1 MYFDNKILMTMKSS
15 DQLKAEKKL
24 VMSVLIIIFIMI
36 NAFML
41 YFSFSKARTNI
52 ELVSSEIVNVINK
65 DVRNNSSMASSLG
78 SMLQLS
84 NNVIDKILD
93 IRIEDTITH
102 PHYGSDNQAT
112 IRWNEKLDVEHRKKF
127 LILHAFWRSFGR
139 EYKSQFST
147 YYTDGDS
154 GYYYALD
161 DDKVVKISENNPH
174 FRLTDYL
181 LHTADE
187 LNDSNGFT
195 VPELFYSNVY
205 EDSQTHLPSITIG
218 VPVVLNNFTSHAS
231 KVSGIIATDYTRKD
245 ITTLFETGF
254 KNLNTKINGY
264 VISIHSVKQNDI
276 MMNISAEKSVLP
288 GLTVNHIKLTNGYY
302 INCKINLL
310 MLINA
315 KPEMFILA
323 NLMMIFVFML
333 FLKAHN
339 NSAMM
344 MNKLTTDSLT
354 QALSREGGKFVI
366 ENLSA
371 KDSAVLVVIDLNDFK
386 IINDT
391 YGHHT
396 GDDALVFLSRYLMN
410 DLRDGDSLIRMGG
423 DEFVL
428 LLRNVSVEH
437 AEDKMA
443 RLAQGL
449 RTFPHEGHD
458 IPLTFS
464 YGISNFID
472 DFTDCYK
479 KADGNL
485 YQMKRRHHADKA

>member
-1 MYFDNKILMTMKSS
+1 MKNS
-15 DQLKAEKKL
+15 DQLKSEKKL
-24 VMSVLIIIFIMI
+24 VLCVLMIIFIMI
-36 NAFML
+36 NVFML

-52 ELVSSEIVNVINK
+52 ELVSSDIVNVINK
-65 DVRNNSSMASSLG
+65 DARNNSSMASSLG

-84 NNVIDKILD
+84 NSVIDKILD
-93 IRIEDTITH
+93 ISIEDAINY
-102 PHYGSDNQAT
+102 PHYGTDNQTQA
-112 IRWNEKLDVEHRKKF
+112 RWNNMLDVEHRKKF

-139 EYKSQFST
+139 EYKSKFST

-161 DDKVVKISENNPH
+161 DDKVIKISENNPH
-174 FRLTDYL
+174 FRLTNYL
-181 LHTADE
+181 LNTAKE
-187 LNDSNGFT
+187 LNDSHGFT

-205 EDSQTHLPSITIG
+205 EDSHTHLPSITIG
-218 VPVVLNNFTSHAS
+218 VPVVLNNFTSRAS

-245 ITTLFETGF
+245 LTTLFEDGF
-254 KNLNTKINGY
+254 KKLNTKINGY
-264 VISIHSVKQNDI
+264 EISIHSVKQNDI
-276 MMNISAEKSVLP
+276 AMSISTHKNALP
-288 GLTVNHIKLTNGYY
+288 DLTVNHIKLTPGYY
-302 INCKINLL
+302 INTKIHLN
-310 MLINA
+310 MLINSR
-315 KPEMFILA
+315 PEMFILS
-323 NLMMIFVFML
+323 NLVMLFVFML

-371 KDSAVLVVIDLNDFK
+371 GDSAVLVVIDLNDFK

-396 GDDALVFLSRYLMN
+396 GDDALVFFSRYVMK
-410 DLRDGDSLIRMGG
+410 DLCDGDSLIRMGG

-428 LLRNVSVEH
+428 LLRNVAVGH
-437 AEDKMA
+437 VEDKMA
-443 RLAQGL
+443 RLAKGL
-449 RTFPHEGHD
+449 SSFPHEGYD

-464 YGISNFID
+464 YGISLFID

-479 KADGNL
+479 KADENL
-485 YQMKRRHHADKA
+485 YQMKRVHHATKA